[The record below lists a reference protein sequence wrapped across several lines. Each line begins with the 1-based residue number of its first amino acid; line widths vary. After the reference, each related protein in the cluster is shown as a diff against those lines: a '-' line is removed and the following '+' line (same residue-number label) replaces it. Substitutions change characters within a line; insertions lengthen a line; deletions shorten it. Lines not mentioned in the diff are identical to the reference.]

1 MSTVGVMVGVF
12 VVVSEDGFDMG
23 EGVEGGVVEGEEK
36 EVEEEVEGGMEEE
49 VEEEVGGGVEEVVE
63 GGVEEGRSGG
73 RRSGG
78 RRKVD
83 KIHLTF
89 NVLLCS
95 R

>member
-1 MSTVGVMVGVF
+1 MEGGVEWREEWSGG
-12 VVVSEDGFDMG
+12 SEGG
-23 EGVEGGVVEGEEK
+23 RKEWRKGGVEGGREEWR
-36 EVEEEVEGGMEEE
+36 
-49 VEEEVGGGVEEVVE
+49 E
-63 GGVEEGRSGG
+63 GGVEEG
-73 RRSGG
+73 RSGG